1 MLRTQKNRSEAVCP
15 PMLPGRQSRLPNLR
29 QREDYRARSEGSQE
43 SCCNPPIE
51 GHYRE
56 GPLGPL
62 PLRLGDAVAVHVA
75 AFAPAG
81 RNTLGDDIE
90 IDPPVVFQGADG
102 GVQTVIAQSLGFEAV

>member
-1 MLRTQKNRSEAVCP
+1 MKQKNRSVAVCP
-15 PMLPGRQSRLPNLR
+15 PSISGRQSWLPNLR
-29 QREDYRARSEGSQE
+29 QRDDYKARPTASQA

-51 GHYRE
+51 GHHRE
-56 GPLGPL
+56 GPLGTL

-81 RNTLGDDIE
+81 GNTLGEDIE